1 MHNPDILIEEDV
13 LLDEDIDT
21 GSSEVARLIVFND
34 DVNTFDWVIHSFIE
48 VCKHTQQQAEQLSIL
63 IDLKGKATVKTDAMN
78 VVRPMKD
85 ALIDR
90 GLSAHIET
98 VEV

>member
-1 MHNPDILIEEDV
+1 MLDPDILIEEDILV
-13 LLDEDIDT
+13 EEEIDT
-21 GSSEVARLIVFND
+21 GEVAHLVVFND
-34 DVNTFDWVIHSFIE
+34 DYNTFEWVIESFMK
-48 VCKHTQQQAEQLSIL
+48 VCKHTEQQAEQLSMMIHF
-63 IDLKGKATVKTDAMN
+63 KGKATVQTATMN
-78 VVRPMKD
+78 ILRPMKD

>member
-1 MHNPDILIEEDV
+1 MI
-13 LLDEDIDT
+13 
-21 GSSEVARLIVFND
+21 
-34 DVNTFDWVIHSFIE
+34 IH
-48 VCKHTQQQAEQLSIL
+48 
-63 IDLKGKATVKTDAMN
+63 LKGKATVKTATMN
-78 VVRPMKD
+78 VLRPMKD

>member
-1 MHNPDILIEEDV
+1 MLDPDILIEEDILV
-13 LLDEDIDT
+13 EEQIDT
-21 GSSEVARLIVFND
+21 GEVAHLIVFND
-34 DVNTFDWVIHSFIE
+34 DYNTFEWVIESFMK
-48 VCKHTQQQAEQLSIL
+48 VCKHTEQQAEQLSMMVHF
-63 IDLKGKATVKTDAMN
+63 KGKATVKSATMN
-78 VVRPMKD
+78 VLRPMKD

>member
-1 MHNPDILIEEDV
+1 MHSPDILIEEDI
-13 LLDEDIDT
+13 LLEEDIDT
-21 GSSEVARLIVFND
+21 GAGEVARLIVFND
-34 DVNTFDWVIHSFIE
+34 DVNTFEWVIESFVD
-48 VCKHTQQQAEQLSIL
+48 VCKHTSQQSEQLAMI
-63 IDLKGKATVKTDAMN
+63 IHFKGKATVKTDAMN
-78 VVRPMKD
+78 VIKPMKD

>member
-1 MHNPDILIEEDV
+1 MLSPDILIEEDILV
-13 LLDEDIDT
+13 EDAIDS
-21 GSSEVARLIVFND
+21 GEVAHLVVFND
-34 DVNTFDWVIHSFIE
+34 DHNTFEWVIESFMK
-48 VCKHTQQQAEQLSIL
+48 VCKHTELQSEQLSMI
-63 IDLKGKATVKTDAMN
+63 IHLKGKATVKMATMK
-78 VVRPMKD
+78 VLKPMKD